1 MREQLER
8 LLDSARLPNV
18 RLQVVPYCAGA
29 HPGMTSSF
37 TVISFAEPGAVDVV
51 HMDTTSTTLWLE
63 SERDATRHAALFD
76 RIARLSLSQHD
87 SRALLESIRE
97 EI

>member
-1 MREQLER
+1 MRAQVEHVIR
-8 LLDSARLPNV
+8 TAGLPSV
-18 RLQVVPYCAGA
+18 KLQVMPFRVGA
-29 HPGMTSSF
+29 HPGMTSAF
-37 TVISFAEPGAVDVV
+37 TIVSFAEPGAVDVV

-87 SRALLESIRE
+87 SRVLLESIRE